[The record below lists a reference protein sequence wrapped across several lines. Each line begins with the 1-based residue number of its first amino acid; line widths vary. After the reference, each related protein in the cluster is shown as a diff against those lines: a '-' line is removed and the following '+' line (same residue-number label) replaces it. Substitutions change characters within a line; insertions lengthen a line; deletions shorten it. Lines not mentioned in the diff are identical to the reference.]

1 MTRKPAMRCSIVG
14 VRVGTCAALL
24 FVAVALVACGD
35 DSSTE
40 ATAIQSDG
48 DRPPEMVSGL
58 EASPGGGSDEI
69 QLEWDASS
77 EADLSHYKVYRS
89 ATSGGPYEYITTVGP
104 NGQPGLGRP
113 ADGGIRF
120 IDLKRGGLSC
130 YVVAAVDA
138 LGNEGPRS
146 AEACGAP
153 VGALEEELSP

>member
-1 MTRKPAMRCSIVG
+1 MGCSIVG
-14 VRVGTCAALL
+14 ARVGTCAALL
-24 FVAVALVACGD
+24 FVAVTLAACGD

-40 ATAIQSDG
+40 STASPPDG
-48 DRPPEMVSGL
+48 DQPPKQVFGL

-89 ATSGGPYEYITTVGP
+89 ATSGGPYEYVATVGP
-104 NGQPGLGRP
+104 NGQLGLGRP
-113 ADGGIRF
+113 ADGGMRF
-120 IDLKRGGLSC
+120 IDLERGGLSC

-153 VGALEEELSP
+153 AGALEAELSP